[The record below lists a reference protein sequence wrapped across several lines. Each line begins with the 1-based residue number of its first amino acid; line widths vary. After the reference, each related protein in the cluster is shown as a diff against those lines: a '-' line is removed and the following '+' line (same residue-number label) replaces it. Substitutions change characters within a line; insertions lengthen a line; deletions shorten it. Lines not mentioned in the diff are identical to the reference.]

1 VVLEPTLGDF
11 KICVILLIYMMLKLG
26 HFGMWIRNTWKI
38 VKCGGGEG
46 WRRSVGHTLCELKE
60 YYKESRRRRIP
71 YKQ

>member
-38 VKCGGGEG
+38 VKCGGGEDQLDTPC
-46 WRRSVGHTLCELKE
+46 VN
-60 YYKESRRRRIP
+60 
-71 YKQ
+71 